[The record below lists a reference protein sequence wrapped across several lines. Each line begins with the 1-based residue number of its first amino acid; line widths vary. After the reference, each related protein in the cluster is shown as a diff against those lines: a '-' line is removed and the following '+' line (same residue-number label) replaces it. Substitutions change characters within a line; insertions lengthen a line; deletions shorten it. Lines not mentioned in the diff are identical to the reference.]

1 MSTILAMDTS
11 SEGCSVAILQDGAVS
26 AKYLAAPRQH
36 TQLLLP
42 MVDEMLS
49 SAGLT
54 LNQVDA
60 IAYGR
65 GPGSF
70 TGLRICLGI
79 AQGLGFAA
87 ERQLVGVSSLETMAC
102 EAVFRH
108 RLPAGE
114 RLLVAIDARMD
125 EVYWCVY
132 QVTADGIESLSEET
146 LSPPQMVAEYLQD
159 TPALALKV
167 GSGCHYQP
175 LVGLESTVTDLV
187 QQPKAEFMLGL
198 AEAALSR
205 GETVAAEQARLTYL
219 RDSVAW
225 QKRERIRNTRD

>member
-11 SEGCSVAILQDGAVS
+11 SEGCSVAILHAGIVS
-26 AKYLAAPRQH
+26 AKYMAAPRQH

-87 ERQLVGVSSLETMAC
+87 ERQLVGVSSLGTMAC
-102 EAVFRH
+102 EAVIRH
-108 RLPAGE
+108 RLQPGDQ
-114 RLLVAIDARMD
+114 LLVVIDARMD
-125 EVYWCVY
+125 EVYWCLY
-132 QVTADGIESLSEET
+132 EVTVDGIEAVTEEA
-146 LSPPQMVAEYLQD
+146 LSPPQVVAEHMQNG
-159 TPALALKV
+159 PSLALKV
-167 GSGCHYQP
+167 GSGCHYLP
-175 LVGLESTVTDLV
+175 LAAMESSVTDPDL
-187 QQPKAEFMLGL
+187 QPKAEFMLGL
-198 AEAALSR
+198 AGSALSR
-205 GETVAAEQARLTYL
+205 GEAVAAEQARLTYL